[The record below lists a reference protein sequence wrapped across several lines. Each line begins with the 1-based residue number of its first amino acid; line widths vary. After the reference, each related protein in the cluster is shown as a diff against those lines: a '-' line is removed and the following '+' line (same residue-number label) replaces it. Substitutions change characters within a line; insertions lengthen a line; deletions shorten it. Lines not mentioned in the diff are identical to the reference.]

1 MKLDEIQGQETALQ
15 YLRTYIQ
22 NPGKIPPLLIFHGPS
37 GTGKWS
43 GAERFSFTVLC
54 EKGTGCGH
62 CISCKSFYQHQHPD
76 YIQFPAGERVPIGD
90 EKNPEEFTIR
100 WLLSKRIAYQPHLS
114 SYRIVLFPNAGMIN
128 NEAETALLKTLE
140 EPPSHTRFIFITEK
154 LEDLKQTILS
164 RGVSIGFGYLSRNTV
179 RQITDS
185 LSIPYEEYF
194 GGSVN
199 PLNCPPEVLNLIRTK
214 IEELSGSGISLIEL
228 ENWIRNYKSD
238 HEEWEENF
246 SYPEFLEAF
255 TAVLIHHLSKSS
267 HRNRDQILEK
277 IFLFKE
283 NIHKDIP
290 GLDHFIISRLF
301 FDLSVLV

>member
-1 MKLDEIQGQETALQ
+1 
-15 YLRTYIQ
+15 
-22 NPGKIPPLLIFHGPS
+22 
-37 GTGKWS
+37 
-43 GAERFSFTVLC
+43 
-54 EKGTGCGH
+54 
-62 CISCKSFYQHQHPD
+62 
-76 YIQFPAGERVPIGD
+76 
-90 EKNPEEFTIR
+90 
-100 WLLSKRIAYQPHLS
+100 
-114 SYRIVLFPNAGMIN
+114 
-128 NEAETALLKTLE
+128 
-140 EPPSHTRFIFITEK
+140 
-154 LEDLKQTILS
+154 
-164 RGVSIGFGYLSRNTV
+164 
-179 RQITDS
+179 
-185 LSIPYEEYF
+185 
-194 GGSVN
+194 
-199 PLNCPPEVLNLIRTK
+199 NCPPEVLNLIRTK